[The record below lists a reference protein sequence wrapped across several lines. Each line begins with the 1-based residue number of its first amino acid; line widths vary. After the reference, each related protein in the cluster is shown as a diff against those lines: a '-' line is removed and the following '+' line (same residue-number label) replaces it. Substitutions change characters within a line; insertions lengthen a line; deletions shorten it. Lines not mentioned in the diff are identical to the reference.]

1 MVCANKINAISFTLC
16 NLKREVERLSLS
28 LGPWAQWYSVYLS
41 LLHAQ
46 REVPSFL
53 GDALVAVTDPLLVA
67 GQEYLEVKH
76 KCPESHESKTLYVY
90 TNVNLW
96 FFVPEDLV
104 VLVDPIALSKVV
116 ELTPGGGMKVTG
128 ELTGADDVVTGNF
141 TSVCVKGLKDR
152 SLNVREIKRQMAA
165 QDTQE
170 PQQEEPEAVVE
181 EECEPFESSEPFET
195 VDFTTTTDVD
205 GQNIQEV
212 EKRLRQILDVTETN
226 TEVTEQ

>member
-16 NLKREVERLSLS
+16 KLKREFERLTLS

-46 REVPSFL
+46 REVPSFF
-53 GDALVAVTDPLLVA
+53 GNALVAVTDRLLVA
-67 GQEYLEVKH
+67 SQEYLEVVH

-96 FFVPEDLV
+96 LFVPEDLIV
-104 VLVDPIALSKVV
+104 FVDPIALSKVV
-116 ELTPGGGMKVTG
+116 KLTPGGVIEVTG

-141 TSVCVKGLKDR
+141 TSLCVKGLKEGN
-152 SLNVREIKRQMAA
+152 LNVREVKQS
-165 QDTQE
+165 QSVSDGTDQNV
-170 PQQEEPEAVVE
+170 EEGVE

-195 VDFTTTTDVD
+195 VDFTTTTDID